1 MDNHYH
7 LVIETQKPNL
17 AQGMRQLNGVYTQAM
32 NRRHGHTGHLFQ
44 GRYKSILVDKNAYFA
59 AVIRHA
65 VLNLVRTGTVEDPA
79 DWLWSSHRATAGQTT
94 VPDWLSTEAVL
105 NIFER
110 QGDAACRRYR
120 DFVLAGIDQDSI
132 WSGLR
137 QQIYLGDNDFIR
149 RMQAHVSTDTAAD
162 VPRTQRPPAPPLEH
176 IATRYRSRDA
186 AILAAYAT
194 GAYSKID
201 IARFY
206 GLHPATIGRIVK
218 RRCAIVDRSI
228 ASENEKA
235 G

>member
-1 MDNHYH
+1 MSGAFYHITSRGDRQEAIAKDNVDRFLFVLTLARTIRQFDWLCHAYCLMDNHYH

-120 DFVLAGIDQDSI
+120 
-132 WSGLR
+132 
-137 QQIYLGDNDFIR
+137 
-149 RMQAHVSTDTAAD
+149 
-162 VPRTQRPPAPPLEH
+162 
-176 IATRYRSRDA
+176 
-186 AILAAYAT
+186 
-194 GAYSKID
+194 
-201 IARFY
+201 
-206 GLHPATIGRIVK
+206 
-218 RRCAIVDRSI
+218 
-228 ASENEKA
+228 
-235 G
+235 